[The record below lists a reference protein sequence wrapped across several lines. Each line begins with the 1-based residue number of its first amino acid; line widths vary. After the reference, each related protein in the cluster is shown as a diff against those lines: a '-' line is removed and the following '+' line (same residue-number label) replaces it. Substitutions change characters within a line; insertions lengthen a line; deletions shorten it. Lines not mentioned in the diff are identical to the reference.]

1 MCTIKLSYDQKNA
14 EARQMLESLFKT
26 GLFVLLEGDD
36 SLVIDYSDPWLYED
50 HDDLPPLAEG
60 KDTFTLEEFREILL
74 DDIRKIYNEQDEEV
88 SVCH

>member
-36 SLVIDYSDPWLYED
+36 SLVIYYSDPWLYED
-50 HDDLPPLAEG
+50 YDDLPPLAEG
-60 KDTFTLEEFREILL
+60 KDTFTLEEVR
-74 DDIRKIYNEQDEEV
+74 
-88 SVCH
+88 